1 MKIAVCISGQPRNFK
16 KSYTSLK
23 SNFLDKYNCDIFFHS
38 WKTSNF
44 ESTNFGGGNHQYN
57 LSEKNYKELVNLYK
71 PKNYIL
77 EQPITFDDS
86 GYKCPIWRQPLN
98 NTLSMYYS
106 IYKSFQLVKSNY
118 DYIIR
123 TRFDLNYNDL
133 NLAFPKEG
141 ITLQEWNTDIRVKHR
156 GYYDAFAIGKQQD
169 MITYSKVFCNVISY
183 ISNDQNY
190 LKFLQGGWPGQDS
203 PLRNEYLL
211 KWHLL
216 KNNIKVNELTTNNK
230 SAAVGIIR

>member
-1 MKIAVCISGQPRNFK
+1 
-16 KSYTSLK
+16 
-23 SNFLDKYNCDIFFHS
+23 
-38 WKTSNF
+38 
-44 ESTNFGGGNHQYN
+44 
-57 LSEKNYKELVNLYK
+57 
-71 PKNYIL
+71 
-77 EQPITFDDS
+77 
-86 GYKCPIWRQPLN
+86 
-98 NTLSMYYS
+98 
-106 IYKSFQLVKSNY
+106 
-118 DYIIR
+118 
-123 TRFDLNYNDL
+123 
-133 NLAFPKEG
+133 
-141 ITLQEWNTDIRVKHR
+141 
-156 GYYDAFAIGKQQD
+156 